1 MSALSCTID
10 MNTLTASPFS
20 LVFDDLVAVRVRAK
34 NSIDYGDWS
43 TTTTT
48 GAKIRS
54 IPDTMI
60 APTIAS
66 FADSSITVTWTALTS
81 PDNGNSDILAYELV
95 WDNGLNVV
103 PTVELSNV
111 LTTEYVVP
119 TADIISGSTYRFAVR
134 ARNIYG
140 SATAYSAEVSA
151 TAIDIPAKMDIPT
164 VALNTVDATQ
174 VDISWTEPT
183 YHGSAIDLYEVTFK
197 TSSGTYVTDTTSCN
211 PDSTGAIT
219 YAAQYTAR
227 KCTVPMSTIRT
238 LTGLSVDYLI

>member
-10 MNTLTASPFS
+10 MDTLTASPFS
-20 LVFDDLVAVRVRAK
+20 LAFDDLVAVRVRAI
-34 NSIDYGDWS
+34 NSIGNGDWS

-54 IPDTMI
+54 IPDTMS
-60 APTIAS
+60 APTISS
-66 FADSSITVTWTALTS
+66 FADSSITVAWTALTS

-95 WDNGLNVV
+95 WDDGTNTV

-111 LTTEYVVP
+111 LTTSYVVP
-119 TADIISGSTYRFAVR
+119 TADITSGSTYRFAVR

-164 VALNTVDATQ
+164 VVLNTADATQ
-174 VDISWTEPT
+174 VDISWTEPS
-183 YHGSAIDLYEVTFK
+183 YHGSAIDKYEVQYKPSTG
-197 TSSGTYVTDTTSCN
+197 TTYVTDTTSCN
-211 PDSTGAIT
+211 PDSTGGVT
-219 YAAQYTAR
+219 AAA
-227 KCTVPMSTIRT
+227 
-238 LTGLSVDYLI
+238 